1 MKKLNDYLYSGDT
14 VLKIIQLY
22 ANDLKESAIDS
33 GNQIDY
39 TENTRD
45 NASNIA
51 SIALEKFINIKP
63 TVYKQH
69 GDLVGVYVN
78 RDVDFSKV
86 YKITKKK

>member
-1 MKKLNDYLYSGDT
+1 MMRFGSSIMLSMVDDIFN
-14 VLKIIQLY
+14 VLAYKMT
-22 ANDLKESAIDS
+22 NKNGGSNS

-69 GDLVGVYVN
+69 GDLV
-78 RDVDFSKV
+78 DFSKV